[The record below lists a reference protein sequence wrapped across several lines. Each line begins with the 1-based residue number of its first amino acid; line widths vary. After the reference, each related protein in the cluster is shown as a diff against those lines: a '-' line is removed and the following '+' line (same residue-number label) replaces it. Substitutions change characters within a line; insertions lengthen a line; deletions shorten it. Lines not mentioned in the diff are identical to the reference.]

1 LRRAKDRR
9 FIVELQ
15 DRAMNRL
22 LSLHVKIESESSAFG
37 IKGSSGEERV
47 AFCCKLSLLWSGGRA
62 PMTKHHLVFVVFES
76 SSEIN

>member
-37 IKGSSGEERV
+37 IKGCSGEERV
-47 AFCCKLSLLWSGGRA
+47 AFVGSFLSYGRVVELL
-62 PMTKHHLVFVVFES
+62 
-76 SSEIN
+76 

>member
-1 LRRAKDRR
+1 MCRNIEGVVLTS
-9 FIVELQ
+9 VVLT
-15 DRAMNRL
+15 RL
-22 LSLHVKIESESSAFG
+22 DCSAFG